1 MIQLNVAKKIFED
14 ILCGKE
20 KILIKEFTP
29 YWKKELLE
37 PKIFNDKIT
46 YSIKEIKKIKVLN
59 GLGSSKPL
67 LIIECNKINY
77 NTKDCQFEFS
87 LGSILE
93 QKNTTSVDLRD
104 DIIKELLKEK
114 KEMQDIMFRD
124 YLTGLYNRYK
134 MKDDLNS
141 FVNRIDYKKLS
152 AVFVDADKFK
162 NINDTYGHDAGDEAL
177 KYLSSKL
184 QEYAFKLDGIVYRY
198 GGEEFIIL
206 CFKEEKELLEILNN
220 LRVDIKSEQIPNI
233 KERVYLS
240 VSMGVSFYKNAKSKE
255 NLIKLADDAVY
266 KAKANGRNRIEVCLN

>member
-1 MIQLNVAKKIFED
+1 MLQLNVDKRIFED

-20 KILIKEFTP
+20 KILIKEFTT

-37 PKIFNDKIT
+37 PKILNDKIT
-46 YSIKEIKKIKVLN
+46 YSIKEIKTIKLLN
-59 GLGSSKPL
+59 GLGSTKPQ

-77 NTKDCQFEFS
+77 NTKDCQFEFTM
-87 LGSILE
+87 GSILE
-93 QKNTTSVDLRD
+93 QKNTRSIDLRD
-104 DIIKELLKEK
+104 DIIKQLLKEK
-114 KEMQDIMFRD
+114 EQMKDIMFRD

-134 MKDDLNS
+134 MKEDLNS
-141 FVNRIDYKKLS
+141 FVNRIDHKNLS

-162 NINDTYGHDAGDEAL
+162 NINDNFGHDAGDEAL

-184 QEYAFKLDGIVYRY
+184 QEYSFKLDGSVYRY

-206 CFKEEKELLEILNN
+206 CFKEEKDLLNILNN
-220 LRVDIKSEQIPNI
+220 LRVEIKSNQIPNI